1 MPSKRFQKP
10 PDPDTR
16 KVANR
21 KALQLAAQVA
31 ETLSQV
37 LQGECD
43 DEVLRDLLVMSVVPA
58 PDSTQLLVT
67 VSLAPSAGTVSTA
80 EVMEHLQKA
89 RGKLRSEVALA
100 IHRRK
105 TPELLFTFVDAKMS
119 TIPRTN
125 APH

>member
-1 MPSKRFQKP
+1 MPSRKRFQKP
-10 PDPDTR
+10 LDR
-16 KVANR
+16 ASGKVANR

-43 DEVLRDLLVMSVVPA
+43 DEILRDLLVTSVVPA

-67 VSLAPSAGTVSTA
+67 VSPAPSAGPVSTT
-80 EVMEHLQKA
+80 EVMNHLQKA

-105 TPELLFTFVDAKMS
+105 TPELLFTFVDS
-119 TIPRTN
+119 
-125 APH
+125 H